1 MSRSTGFLDIL
12 NLSKNF
18 GGLTAVSELTLSVKR
33 HEILSIIG
41 PNGAGKTTIFNLIS
55 CFYRPDRGDILFM
68 GKSIRDLLPSQICSC
83 GIART
88 FQTTRLFKHLSVL
101 ENLKVG
107 THIRTTYGFG
117 DELFRTK
124 KLIQGEKAIERQA
137 RELLE
142 EFGLLRLAEEYA
154 GNLPYGVQRL
164 VEILRSLNSKPALL
178 MLDEP
183 AAGMNPQEALA
194 LMGVIDKIRNKGVTL
209 LLVEHNMDVV
219 MEISERVVVL
229 NYGRKIAEGSVE
241 DVQKNEEVIAA
252 YLGEDVE
259 EHT

>member
-1 MSRSTGFLDIL
+1 MSHSAGFLDIV

-33 HEILSIIG
+33 NEILSIIG

-68 GKSIRDLLPSQICSC
+68 EKSIKDLLPSQICSR

-88 FQTTRLFKHLSVL
+88 FQTTRLFRHLSVL

-107 THIRTTYGFG
+107 THIRTAYGFW
-117 DELFRTK
+117 DELFRTE
-124 KLIQGEKAIERQA
+124 KLVRGEKGIERQA

-142 EFGLLRLAEEYA
+142 EFGLLRLAEEDA

-164 VEILRSLNSKPALL
+164 VEILRSLNSRPALL

-183 AAGMNPQEALA
+183 AAGMNPQEALS
-194 LMGVIDKIRNKGVTL
+194 LMGVIEKIRNKGVTI

-229 NYGRKIAEGSVE
+229 NYGKKIAEGSVE

-259 EHT
+259 ENT